1 MIDKLRVLAALRAGD
16 VTPNDF
22 LGPDVADGKKPIQ
35 RVAARINDLRR
46 DGYGIETVSVRP
58 VATYRL
64 TSSPSTPVP
73 ASGQRGQTANGSPS
87 RDDSGSRPT
96 SHVHIDLAADG
107 LVPSGPA
114 WADSTNQ
121 FTNTGP
127 SSTLSAI
134 DDTDD
139 GDDSWITEV
148 AA

>member
-73 ASGQRGQTANGSPS
+73 ASGQRGQAANGSPS
-87 RDDSGSRPT
+87 RDDSGSRP
-96 SHVHIDLAADG
+96 HFAVGIADG
-107 LVPSGPA
+107 LSTVPSPY
-114 WADSTNQ
+114 D
-121 FTNTGP
+121 
-127 SSTLSAI
+127 L
-134 DDTDD
+134 DDED
-139 GDDSWITEV
+139 V